1 MKKNYFKLVLSSLF
15 LASTLFVAVS
25 CSDDDDC
32 PNNGDGNGDGD
43 GDKKE
48 YVTPEDHIMVK
59 QISEAMVKVKDYVPL
74 NTVIAHRGTT
84 YWAPESTESAYRW
97 ARNIG
102 ADYLEADL
110 QISSDGVV
118 LVMHDGNMQ
127 NKTDITVHPDFVG
140 RENLPTSQFTYE
152 ELMKLDAAYP
162 FMNKEDVIASGRN
175 RSGFQRE
182 HQYISTLDDLINIAQ
197 GKRIKRDSDGKR
209 VYTKNVDGT
218 YTFEYENDPTDN
230 GNRPGIYVE
239 LKQPANNPGIEAAL
253 EKSLNKHGWNIRNN
267 PETDTRQFVDGK
279 TNLGNTN
286 AKVVL
291 QTFVLSCL
299 ENLRDIFHG
308 ELPTAYLLS
317 YTVVYD
323 SEKAAVTPEKYAAAI
338 NDGVDRLAQFVG
350 PCISGAPNNY
360 PELLYPWQAHLIK
373 RANMGIHPW
382 TYDSVD
388 QMVRSFEG
396 KGFPTGTDINT
407 YYPAPYADGMFT
419 NRSDLTIEYYIEKG
433 VRTGGPAYRDPNAVL
448 DELGY

>member
-1 MKKNYFKLVLSSLF
+1 MKKNYFKPVLSSLF
-15 LASTLFVAVS
+15 FAATLFMAVS
-25 CSDDDDC
+25 CSDDDD
-32 PNNGDGNGDGD
+32 DGG
-43 GDKKE
+43 KKV
-48 YVTPEDHIMVK
+48 YVTPEDNIEVK
-59 QISEAMVKVKDYVPL
+59 EISAAMAKVKDYVPL
-74 NTVIAHRGTT
+74 HTVIAHRGTT

-97 ARNIG
+97 ARNMG

-127 NKTDITVHPDFVG
+127 KKTDITVHPDFVG
-140 RENLPTSQFTYE
+140 RADLPTSQFTYE

-162 FMNKEDVIASGRN
+162 FMNTEAVIESGRN
-175 RSGFQRE
+175 RAGFQRE
-182 HQYISTLDDLINIAQ
+182 HQYISTLDDLINFAE
-197 GKRIKRDSDGKR
+197 GKRIKRNADGKR
-209 VYTKNVDGT
+209 LYTKNADGT
-218 YTFEYENDPTDN
+218 YTFEYEADPTDN

-239 LKQPANNPGIEAAL
+239 IKQPANNPGIEAAM
-253 EKSLNKHGWNIRNN
+253 EKELNRHKWNIRNN
-267 PETDTRQFVDGK
+267 PETDTRQFVNGK

-323 SEKAAVTPEKYAAAI
+323 ADKKEVTPEKYAAAI
-338 NDGVDRLAQFVG
+338 NDGVDRMAQFIG

-360 PELLYPWQAHLIK
+360 PELLYPWQAHMIK

-396 KGFPTGTDINT
+396 KGFPDGTDIET

-419 NRSDLTIEYYIEKG
+419 NRSDLTIDYYIKHG
-433 VRTGGPAYRDPNAVL
+433 VREGGPAYRDPEAVL
-448 DELGY
+448 NELGY